1 MKFPTRRRLLAAGA
15 SLLSLGAVLRAGLA
29 PLLAAEADKADLEAA
44 RKEGSLLLLHGDQ
57 EPDVVKFLQVFTEKT
72 GIPARQQR
80 LLPGTALPKLEAEIK
95 AGRSDTD
102 VYWCSDIGLLEDMR
116 NKGQLLRYESP
127 EIAAYGKGFHSEPPG
142 FWTAYVQITQP
153 MMFSAKYV
161 KPEEGPKTWMDLL
174 NPKWKGQIG
183 FQNSAAGSQ
192 YTWWYIL
199 KDVLPAD
206 YWDRLLA
213 QQPRIFASST
223 QIMTEIQNGNL
234 LIGGKVSDFQYVKA
248 KHDGSPVEIVYP
260 PEGTPT
266 LIQGISI
273 IAGTKRPNAAKA
285 FVDFV
290 LSKEG
295 QTQWNTIQGSA
306 SPRSDVTVEG
316 IPQIKTAKL
325 IPVRDMADYQSRE
338 QHAKFVALWN
348 KMSGF

>member
-1 MKFPTRRRLLAAGA
+1 M
-15 SLLSLGAVLRAGLA
+15 RAGSR
-29 PLLAAEADKADLEAA
+29 PLFAAETGGPDLAAA
-44 RKEGSLLLLHGDQ
+44 RKEGALLLLHGDQ

-72 GIPARQQR
+72 GIEARQQR

-102 VYWCSDIGLLEDMR
+102 VYWCSDIGLLED
-116 NKGQLLRYESP
+116 LRSKNQILQYNSP
-127 EIAAYGKGFHSEPPG
+127 EIAAYGPNYHSNPPG

-153 MMFSAKYV
+153 MMFSGKYV
-161 KPEEGPKTWMDLL
+161 KPAEGPKTWADLL
-174 NPKWKGQIG
+174 NPRWKGQIG

-192 YTWWYIL
+192 YTWWYLL
-199 KDVLPAD
+199 KDILPAD
-206 YWDRLLA
+206 YWDRLLK
-213 QQPRIFASST
+213 QQPRVFASST

-248 KHDGSPVEIVYP
+248 KRDGSPVEIVYP
-260 PEGTPT
+260 PEGTPS

-306 SPRSDVTVEG
+306 SPRSDVNVEA

-325 IPVRDMADYQSRE
+325 ITVSNMADYRSRE

-348 KMSGF
+348 KMAGF